1 MRVTVKD
8 IAKIAGVTQPTV
20 SKALNNEPGVSEE
33 TRIRILE
40 IAKELNYVPNLAA
53 RRLATRQSNCIGL
66 IWPRT
71 EGLFYYHL
79 CNAIQREVAER
90 GLTFLISVANPAVA
104 VHTFNEHF
112 VDRILFWQSTDWT
125 PDLHFLK
132 EMEAFQGELLL
143 MGGASMEGAHRI
155 DIDRK
160 RGIYKAV
167 EHLAKLGHRKITFI
181 GMPSDK
187 LNGFLQGMV
196 EFRMEHHPDYLIQRE
211 GGKVPERNVL
221 DMLSRPPGER
231 PTAVILDSQ
240 GALFQ
245 MLKWLRKLRVGI
257 PDDLSLIVY
266 DDVPEMEDVLDVPLT
281 VVGPS
286 VKQLAATALDM
297 LTGDFLGKPE
307 NSGSGDSRSETRFA
321 KVVIE
326 PELIVRESTKSIR
339 RHGASPQE
347 DLI

>member
-1 MRVTVKD
+1 MRITVKD

-33 TRIRILE
+33 TRIRILK

-53 RRLATRQSNCIGL
+53 KRLVTRQSNCIGL

-79 CNAIQREVAER
+79 CHAIQREVSAR

-112 VDRILFWQSTDWT
+112 VDRILFWESSNWV
-125 PDLHFLK
+125 PDMPFMK

-143 MGGASMEGAHRI
+143 MGGASVEGAHRI
-155 DIDRK
+155 DMDRK

-167 EHLAKLGHRKITFI
+167 QHLAELGHRKITFI
-181 GMPSDK
+181 GRPSDK
-187 LNGFLQGMV
+187 MSGFMQGMV
-196 EFRMEHHPDYLIQRE
+196 EFQMEHHPEYFLQRDGRVFPHE
-211 GGKVPERNVL
+211 AVEAL
-221 DMLSRPPGER
+221 LSRPAKER
-231 PTAVILDSQ
+231 PTALILDSQ

-245 MLKWLRKLRVGI
+245 MLKWFRKYKVSI
-257 PDDLSLIVY
+257 PDDISLIVY
-266 DDVPEMEDVLDVPLT
+266 DDVPELQELLDVPLT

-286 VKQLAATALDM
+286 IARLASCAIDILAGDAAGKTAA
-297 LTGDFLGKPE
+297 GQSEGQ
-307 NSGSGDSRSETRFA
+307 SVSRSA
-321 KVVIE
+321 NVLIE
-326 PELIVRESTKSIR
+326 PELVLRQSVQAVTR
-339 RHGASPQE
+339 
-347 DLI
+347 